1 MGWRAQDL
9 YGLITSPHYPEK
21 PDTRSVLPLF
31 DAPTGTAKDYGQRLY
46 GWFRAPETGNYNF
59 FTSCSDSCELYMSQ
73 DDQEANKRKIISQM
87 SPSGKDEY
95 DKYDNKI
102 S

>member
-1 MGWRAQDL
+1 
-9 YGLITSPHYPEK
+9 
-21 PDTRSVLPLF
+21 
-31 DAPTGTAKDYGQRLY
+31 
-46 GWFRAPETGNYNF
+46 
-59 FTSCSDSCELYMSQ
+59 MSQ

-102 S
+102 SWYPLCYPWSGVY